1 MVRSLTQVSGHR
13 HFVAAAACRDQ
24 LIACGFSPPTWA
36 EAALARPRAVLEA
49 LHVDGPCLP
58 PQDWQHVASACVED
72 HFFQTVVFPRCLP
85 PERALLRSQGGP
97 LSGLPF
103 VVCPSSPHQRFASH
117 LFRVFLLRRL
127 HLPLPLSSRS
137 CRCGRPLD
145 ARGHHRTSCPT
156 SGVLGRRGFAL
167 ESAAARVCREAGAR
181 VRTNVFVRDLDLL
194 PQGVPDQRRL
204 EVVAEGLPLFHG
216 AQLAIDTTL
225 VSPLRA
231 DGAPHIQCAD
241 VDGAVLRQARRRKE
255 RTYPELSGAHGRAK
269 LVVLA
274 AEVGGR
280 WSLEAQTFLRLL
292 VRAKTRSL
300 PEVLRVRARQ
310 AWLFRWSSLLACS
323 AARAYASSLLEL
335 HGCPG
340 ADGPTPSTSSVLD
353 GCRMPRDSV

>member
-1 MVRSLTQVSGHR
+1 M
-13 HFVAAAACRDQ
+13 
-24 LIACGFSPPTWA
+24 
-36 EAALARPRAVLEA
+36 
-49 LHVDGPCLP
+49 
-58 PQDWQHVASACVED
+58 
-72 HFFQTVVFPRCLP
+72 
-85 PERALLRSQGGP
+85 
-97 LSGLPF
+97 
-103 VVCPSSPHQRFASH
+103 
-117 LFRVFLLRRL
+117 
-127 HLPLPLSSRS
+127 
-137 CRCGRPLD
+137 
-145 ARGHHRTSCPT
+145 
-156 SGVLGRRGFAL
+156 
-167 ESAAARVCREAGAR
+167 
-181 VRTNVFVRDLDLL
+181 RTNVFVRDMDLL

-241 VDGAVLRQARRRKE
+241 VDGAALQQARRRKE

-310 AWLFRWSSLLACS
+310 AWLFRWSSMLACS
-323 AARAYASSLLEL
+323 AARAYASSLLAL

-340 ADGPTPSTSSVLD
+340 ADGPTPSTSTVLD
-353 GCRMPRDSV
+353 GCRMLRDSV